1 MAIFEDRE
9 NRAETAF
16 VMDAAKEFKSEAKR
30 NKILGEWG
38 LGLGLSLSLPS
49 R

>member
-16 VMDAAKEFKSEAKR
+16 VLDAAKEFKSEAKR
-30 NKILGEWG
+30 NKLLGG
-38 LGLGLSLSLPS
+38 FTASKHNALNI
-49 R
+49 